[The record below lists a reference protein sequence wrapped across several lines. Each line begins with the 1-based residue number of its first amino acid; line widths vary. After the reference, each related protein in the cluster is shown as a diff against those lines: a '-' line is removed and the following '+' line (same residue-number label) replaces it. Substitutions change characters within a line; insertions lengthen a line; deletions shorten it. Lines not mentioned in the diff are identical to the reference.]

1 MRVYQFNN
9 GSWSQIG
16 NDIDG
21 EAAEDYFGTSVSLSD
36 NGKVLAVGA
45 IKNDG
50 ANGDDSGHAR
60 VYQYLD
66 NSWSQIAVDFDG
78 EATLDEFGSSVA
90 ISNDGTTLIVGGWK
104 NDGNGSNSGHARVFN
119 LKNSSPSAT
128 GQSSVSAMKMLQ
140 KKLL

>member
-1 MRVYQFNN
+1 MRVYQFIN

-60 VYQYLD
+60 VYQYID
-66 NSWSQIAVDFDG
+66 NSWSQIAVILMG
-78 EATLDEFGSSVA
+78 
-90 ISNDGTTLIVGGWK
+90 
-104 NDGNGSNSGHARVFN
+104 
-119 LKNSSPSAT
+119 
-128 GQSSVSAMKMLQ
+128 
-140 KKLL
+140 KLLWMNLDRPLQCQMMEQL